1 MYSLLFTPT
10 KFLFLVNSSKSLP
23 GIGVLQELLQP
34 TSSIYETAAGL
45 LFDENKLN
53 DFYQG
58 ITNLRNKGTWT
69 KEDILSLF
77 KNILPD
83 FNHKETGKY
92 LDQKM

>member
-1 MYSLLFTPT
+1 MTQFET
-10 KFLFLVNSSKSLP
+10 V
-23 GIGVLQELLQP
+23 GVIKNEP
-34 TSSIYETAAGL
+34 N
-45 LFDENKLN
+45 FDENKLN
-53 DFYQG
+53 DFYED
-58 ITNLRNKGTWT
+58 IINLRNKGTWT